1 MTTQTPFTDKDGQQ
15 LSLEQFLQ
23 KVIDRV
29 KAVHLE
35 LATGFLWW
43 FVGYIPSHSFR
54 KFCYRL
60 SGMKIGK
67 KSYIHMMARIFDPRH
82 IKIGDGTII
91 GEKATLDG
99 RKQLPNSQ
107 GGLEVGNHVD
117 IASDVMIW
125 TSQHNLADPQM
136 KAIEKK
142 VIIEDFV
149 FIGPRAIIL
158 PGIKIAK
165 GAVVAAGAVVTRDVK
180 SMKIVA
186 GVPAK
191 EIGER
196 EMDQDSLNYQL
207 GRPRLFQ

>member
-1 MTTQTPFTDKDGQQ
+1 
-15 LSLEQFLQ
+15 
-23 KVIDRV
+23 
-29 KAVHLE
+29 
-35 LATGFLWW
+35 
-43 FVGYIPSHSFR
+43 
-54 KFCYRL
+54 
-60 SGMKIGK
+60 
-67 KSYIHMMARIFDPRH
+67 MMARIFDPRY

-99 RKQLPNSQ
+99 RKQLLNSQ

-125 TSQHNLADPQM
+125 TSQHDISDFQM
-136 KAIEKK
+136 KAVEQK
-142 VIIEDFV
+142 VMIEDFV

-158 PGIKIAK
+158 PGVTIGK
-165 GAVVAAGAVVTRDVK
+165 GAVIAAGAVVTKDVEPL
-180 SMKIVA
+180 KIVA